1 FEGIKA
7 RLYGLEADG
16 RFPLLKGA
24 FGKTGQIDMSWKADY
39 VRGENRTTGG
49 SLPRIAPLRIDT
61 SFIYTEGRYSS
72 QLDVRYAARQTR
84 YDDSLGA
91 TPSYTTIGMGAS
103 YKTVLQGFKSAYW
116 FVRVDNLT
124 NEVARN
130 ASSVMRDVAMVG
142 SRSLRAG
149 LRASF

>member
-1 FEGIKA
+1 M
-7 RLYGLEADG
+7 EADG
-16 RFPLLKGA
+16 RFPLLKSVFA
-24 FGKTGQIDMSWKADY
+24 KAGQIDLSWKADY

-49 SLPRIAPLRIDT
+49 SLPRIAPLRLDA
-61 SFIYTEGRYSS
+61 SLIYTEGRYSS
-72 QLDVRYAARQTR
+72 QLDVRHAASQNR

-91 TPSYTTIGMGAS
+91 TSGYTMIGMGAS
-103 YKTVLQGFKSAYW
+103 YKTAMQGFKSAYW

-130 ASSVMRDVAMVG
+130 ASSVMRDVAMAG